1 MNTIKRLLFGVNL
14 LILTILASCSR
25 ESDYVG
31 LSLIPPGT
39 ITDKVDLDVRT
50 GIVNKGTSVESYN
63 IYVYLGDPSDDNLLL
78 NESVTLNP
86 GENHQSKYILE
97 TEGMVGKNE
106 VSLKIVTA
114 DGKEISKA
122 SEFEV
127 VKSDIR
133 STRLIDGAWAGL
145 YHWSEEEGKLWNK
158 DIKELKEDQ
167 WRDLVK
173 SMHAIGMDVIVIQE
187 VFRNNDYVGQH
198 QTTVEN
204 YQGRAFY
211 PSELYPGRMP
221 IASKDPL
228 EAILS

>member
-1 MNTIKRLLFGVNL
+1 MNAIKRMLLGANL
-14 LILTILASCSR
+14 LMLTILASCSG

-39 ITDKVDLDVRT
+39 ITDKVDLDVRA
-50 GIVNKGTSVESYN
+50 GIVNKGTSAESYN
-63 IYVYLGDPSDDNLLL
+63 IYMYLGDPSEEHLLL

-86 GENHQSKYILE
+86 GENYQSKYILE

-158 DIKELKEDQ
+158 YNRKNEMCRVGK
-167 WRDLVK
+167 
-173 SMHAIGMDVIVIQE
+173 
-187 VFRNNDYVGQH
+187 RNAMVL
-198 QTTVEN
+198 VEN
-204 YQGRAFY
+204 
-211 PSELYPGRMP
+211 EM
-221 IASKDPL
+221 
-228 EAILS
+228 

>member
-1 MNTIKRLLFGVNL
+1 MNAIKRILLGVNL
-14 LILTILASCSR
+14 LTLTILSSCSR

-39 ITDKVDLDVRT
+39 ITDKVNLDVRA

-63 IYVYLGDPSDDNLLL
+63 IYMYLGDPADDNLLL
-78 NESVTLNP
+78 NESVILNP
-86 GENHQSKYILE
+86 GENYQSKYLLK

-106 VSLKIVTA
+106 VSLKIVTS

-167 WRDLVK
+167 WRDVVR
-173 SMHAIGMDVIVIQE
+173 SMHEIGMNVIVVQE
-187 VFRNNDYVGQH
+187 AFRNNDYVGQH
-198 QTTVEN
+198 QTLLKTI
-204 YQGRAFY
+204 RAAHFIRQNFTRN
-211 PSELYPGRMP
+211 ECR
-221 IASKDPL
+221 
-228 EAILS
+228 

>member
-97 TEGMVGKNE
+97 TEGIVGKN
-106 VSLKIVTA
+106 
-114 DGKEISKA
+114 
-122 SEFEV
+122 
-127 VKSDIR
+127 
-133 STRLIDGAWAGL
+133 
-145 YHWSEEEGKLWNK
+145 
-158 DIKELKEDQ
+158 
-167 WRDLVK
+167 
-173 SMHAIGMDVIVIQE
+173 
-187 VFRNNDYVGQH
+187 
-198 QTTVEN
+198 
-204 YQGRAFY
+204 
-211 PSELYPGRMP
+211 
-221 IASKDPL
+221 
-228 EAILS
+228 